1 MVEAIEILRNVEGI
15 RFCYFD
21 EGDVVR
27 HHLVQRIIR
36 AYDDYKGRNEQLS
49 LSLEIKNGNGFAAAR
64 SSDGQAATTSV
75 ERETSL
81 AEVPSAEAPPAPQNR
96 VAE

>member
-49 LSLEIKNGNGFAAAR
+49 LSLEIKNGNGFATPR
-64 SSDGQAATTSV
+64 SSDGQVPTTSV

-96 VAE
+96 VSD